1 MILITRFDEKGQD
14 TGRDKVEAARGPP
27 GPSLLFAVVLTGS
40 QGGFRGAGGRRGP
53 GEEGQA
59 LLSAFGKPLLESTD
73 HFYRP
78 RSTKSEI
85 SFLTKYELQVLYF
98 YCPFSPSKAKDN
110 QKNVTYS

>member
-1 MILITRFDEKGQD
+1 MILITRFDEKRQD

-40 QGGFRGAGGRRGP
+40 QGGFRGAGGGRGP
-53 GEEGQA
+53 GEEGRA

-78 RSTKSEI
+78 RSTI
-85 SFLTKYELQVLYF
+85 RNFLSKYELQVLYL
-98 YCPFSPSKAKDN
+98 YCPFSPSEAKDN
-110 QKNVTYS
+110 QKNVSYL